1 MLAKLFGRNN
11 SLATKGAKL
20 WKQFEKKGKEAES
33 KNRLTEAKQF
43 YTNALEEIQKLQE
56 VDNRRS
62 RYFSFKIS
70 QIRFALE
77 RVESQLHL

>member
-20 WKQFEKKGKEAES
+20 WKQFEKKGKEAENKQS
-33 KNRLTEAKQF
+33 LEAAREF
-43 YTNALEEIQKLQE
+43 YTNALTEIGKIME

-62 RYFSFKIS
+62 RYFAFKIS

-77 RVESQLHL
+77 RVESQLPS